1 MGICGDVR
9 RTRVQCAILVRWFYV
24 EDDRLE
30 CFVSSQNGSV
40 LGGAKPEVAVLIPC
54 YNEEKTIRK
63 VVEDFHR
70 VLPDAT
76 IYVYDNNSSDR
87 TCEEALAGWSETVVR
102 HEYAQGKGNVIR
114 RMFREIDADCYVMTD
129 GDDTYPADA
138 APQLVEKVLEHQADM
153 VVGDRLSS
161 TYFEENKRPFH
172 NMGNSVVRGL
182 VNSVFKCGYNDI
194 MTGYRAFSYNFVKA
208 FPILSAGFEIETEM
222 SIFAADRNMQVE
234 NVVIEYRDRPEGS
247 ESKLNTIP
255 DGLKVLRTIM
265 RLFRDY
271 RPMRFFS
278 LLALVL
284 AVLALAFFIPVFM
297 SYLKTGIVMQFPTL
311 IVCGFTFSA
320 ALMSLFCGLVLETI
334 RQKDRRD
341 FEARLQQ
348 IDVDHKI
355 LARG

>member
-1 MGICGDVR
+1 MKSQDIS
-9 RTRVQCAILVRWFYV
+9 A
-24 EDDRLE
+24 
-30 CFVSSQNGSV
+30 SSD
-40 LGGAKPEVAVLIPC
+40 AKSEVAVLIPC

-63 VVEDFHR
+63 VVADFHAA
-70 VLPDAT
+70 LPDAT

-87 TCEEALAGWSETVVR
+87 TCEEALAGWEGTIIR

-114 RMFREIDADCYVMTD
+114 RMFREIDADCYIMTD

-138 APQLVEKVLEHQADM
+138 APQLVQKVLEHQADM

-172 NMGNSVVRGL
+172 NMGNSVVRSL
-182 VNSVFKCGYNDI
+182 VNSVFKCNYNDI
-194 MTGYRAFSYNFVKA
+194 MTGYRAFSYNFVKV

-222 SIFAADRNMQVE
+222 SIFAADCNMQVE
-234 NVVIEYRDRPEGS
+234 NVIIEYRDRPEGS

-265 RLFRDY
+265 RLSRDY
-271 RPMRFFS
+271 RPMRFYGV
-278 LLALVL
+278 LGLIL
-284 AVLALAFFIPVFM
+284 AVIAIAFFIPVLM
-297 SYLKTGIVMQFPTL
+297 AYVRTGLVAQFPTL
-311 IVCGFTFSA
+311 IVCGFTFTA
-320 ALMSLFCGLVLETI
+320 ALMSGFCGMVLESI

-348 IDVDHKI
+348 VEANKK
-355 LARG
+355 LLMRR